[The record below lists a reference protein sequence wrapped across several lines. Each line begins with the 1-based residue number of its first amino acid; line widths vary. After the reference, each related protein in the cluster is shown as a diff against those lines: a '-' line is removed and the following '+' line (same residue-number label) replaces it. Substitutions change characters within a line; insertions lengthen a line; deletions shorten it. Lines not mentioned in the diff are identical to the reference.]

1 MCGVN
6 LFGYLGF
13 LAGVQSSMS
22 CDGVGRRGVL
32 GGGGGVLY
40 SSAVC
45 RSGVSCDSGRGGS
58 SSSGASSS
66 SRSAKGGGGEGC
78 VTFCRVAVSL
88 RNLGQSPVRLFACCS
103 GSMLSDG
110 RYGRCSLW
118 CCCRVSGS

>member
-66 SRSAKGGGGEGC
+66 SRSPGGGG
-78 VTFCRVAVSL
+78 VAP
-88 RNLGQSPVRLFACCS
+88 LGRGGWGNPAAWVAPL
-103 GSMLSDG
+103 
-110 RYGRCSLW
+110 
-118 CCCRVSGS
+118 

>member
-40 SSAVC
+40 SSAVLGC
-45 RSGVSCDSGRGGS
+45 F
-58 SSSGASSS
+58 
-66 SRSAKGGGGEGC
+66 GGGC
-78 VTFCRVAVSL
+78 I
-88 RNLGQSPVRLFACCS
+88 LGWFTGV
-103 GSMLSDG
+103 
-110 RYGRCSLW
+110 
-118 CCCRVSGS
+118 

>member
-66 SRSAKGGGGEGC
+66 SRSAKDCTSSLSGGCCCPVCETETCPLGSPGGGGD
-78 VTFCRVAVSL
+78 TPTYIPQ
-88 RNLGQSPVRLFACCS
+88 NDPP
-103 GSMLSDG
+103 
-110 RYGRCSLW
+110 
-118 CCCRVSGS
+118 